1 MDESRETADGAPETS
16 VAEAWQQVGNAPPAW
31 PSPGMR
37 PAAPENRPAST
48 PDLLAEAME
57 REAQN
62 RADAKERAAQYVAE
76 WSQLQVAHQRHE
88 TSGDIQRCQQ
98 IEARMR

>member
-1 MDESRETADGAPETS
+1 
-16 VAEAWQQVGNAPPAW
+16 
-31 PSPGMR
+31 
-37 PAAPENRPAST
+37 
-48 PDLLAEAME
+48 ME